1 MPTQALFLMNSPV
14 LKKHAAA
21 LVTRLNAEAEN
32 ETKRLELL
40 WLRVLNR
47 PITASEQQEALAFLA
62 AVGDHA
68 WRELSHALFA
78 SNEFLIRL

>member
-1 MPTQALFLMNSPV
+1 MNSPV

-21 LVTRLNAEAEN
+21 LATRLHAETEN

-78 SNEFLIRL
+78 SNEFLMRL